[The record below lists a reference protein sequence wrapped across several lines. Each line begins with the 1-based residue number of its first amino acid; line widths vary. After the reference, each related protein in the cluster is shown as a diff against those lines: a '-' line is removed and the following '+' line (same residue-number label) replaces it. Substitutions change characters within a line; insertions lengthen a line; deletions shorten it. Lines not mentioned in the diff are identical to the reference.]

1 MGVLLP
7 CNVVVPAASDTVVI
21 HTTDPGVMVDAIR
34 IG

>member
-7 CNVVVPAASDTVVI
+7 CNVVVPDASDTVVI
-21 HTTDPGVMVDAIR
+21 GTTDPGLMVDASR